1 VLKRARNHFI
11 YLFTRAAIAFL
22 GLTPAF
28 AVRRTGWILGAL
40 AHTLAG
46 RERRLARRQIA
57 AALDLDK
64 RSNRAALLTRGVF
77 CHLGVSVVELCRI
90 LRSSNSAPDV
100 VIPPSCRRTLDDALG
115 QGRGVVF
122 VTAHMGNWELMAR
135 CLATEGYP
143 ISTMAAKSYDPRFT
157 RLLERGRAQFGVDGI
172 YRGQPGSSARMLRA
186 LRRNR
191 VLGMLIDQD
200 TSVQSVFVPFFGK
213 LAHTPVGAASL
224 ASRTGASIVVGSM
237 RRRSDGTHVLEMEPF
252 APADD
257 DLASTAALTLALER
271 RIRRHPSQWVWFH
284 KRWKTRPDSTSDTAH
299 RKRAA

>member
-1 VLKRARNHFI
+1 MQRRVKNHLI
-11 YLFTRAAIAFL
+11 YLFARAAIAVL

-28 AVRRTGWILGAL
+28 AARRTGLILGAI

-46 RERRLARRQIA
+46 AERRLARSQIA
-57 AALDLDK
+57 TAFDIDK
-64 RSNRAALLTRGVF
+64 KSNRAALLTRGVF
-77 CHLGVSVVELCRI
+77 YHLGVSVVELCRI
-90 LRSSNSAPDV
+90 LRSSNNSPDV

-115 QGRGVVF
+115 QGRGVIF
-122 VTAHMGNWELMAR
+122 VTGHMGNWELMAR
-135 CLATEGYP
+135 FLATEGYP

-186 LRRNR
+186 LRKNR

-200 TSVQSVFVPFFGK
+200 TSVPSVFVPFFGK

-237 RRRSDGTHVLEMEPF
+237 RRRPDGTHILEMEPF
-252 APADD
+252 VPADD

-284 KRWKTRPDSTSDTAH
+284 RRWKTRPDSTSDTAR